1 MAICLTSAEMT
12 AQRSRGVGLIGCGR
26 IGEKR
31 AAALPDGCALRA
43 AHDVNRQSAES
54 LARRFSA
61 AVSNNSDELLA
72 RDDIDIVVI
81 ATTHDHLAQL
91 AVTAL
96 ERGKHVFVEKPGG
109 RNPDEL
115 RLIHQAAK
123 RTGLVAAVGFNHRFH
138 PAIAQAKVIIDS
150 GEYGRLLWLRGR
162 YGHGGRLGY
171 EREWR
176 ASRALSGGGEL
187 LDQGCHLI
195 DLTLHLCGTAELDY
209 ARLTTSF
216 WPMEVEDNAFLALRL
231 AGGATAWLH
240 VSWTEWKN
248 LFSLE
253 ITLEKAKLEVG
264 GLGGS
269 YGTEVLVVHRMKPEM
284 GPPTTTRTEFAAAD
298 DSWRLELLDFI
309 ARIEGRTSTGADLPS
324 SVAVH
329 EIIAEAYRR

>member
-1 MAICLTSAEMT
+1 MP
-12 AQRSRGVGLIGCGR
+12 AQRQHGVGLIGCGK

-31 AAALPDGCALRA
+31 AAALPDGCVLRA
-43 AHDVNRQSAES
+43 VHDLNLKSAES
-54 LARRFSA
+54 LARQFSTE
-61 AVSNNSDELLA
+61 VSASSDELLA
-72 RDDIDIVVI
+72 RNDIDIVII
-81 ATTHDHLAQL
+81 ATTHDHLAKL

-96 ERGKHVFVEKPGG
+96 THGKHVFVEKPGG

-115 RLIHQAAK
+115 RLIQQTAE
-123 RTGLVAAVGFNHRFH
+123 RTRLVAAVGFNHRFH
-138 PAIAQAKVIIDS
+138 PAIAQAKAIIDR
-150 GEYGRLLWLRGR
+150 GEHGRLLWLRGR

-176 ASRALSGGGEL
+176 ASRTLSGGGEL
-187 LDQGCHLI
+187 MDQGCHLI
-195 DLTLHLCGTAELDY
+195 DLTLHLCGAAELDY

-253 ITLEKAKLEVG
+253 ITLERVKIEIN

-269 YGTEVLVVHRMKPEM
+269 YGTEVLVLHQMKPEM
-284 GPPTTTRTEFAAAD
+284 GPPLTTRTEFAGAD

-309 ARIEGRTSTGADLPS
+309 ARIAGGTSTGADVPS

-329 EIIAEAYRR
+329 DIIGEAYRQ